1 VPRREFTAYA
11 GVHWTD
17 HYQDSLMS
25 AALKISSIPLVLFL
39 ALTAGCSVTGGSAV
53 ITDRE
58 PDYREPAP
66 DAAPPPAVDKTAPYA
81 DLVAR
86 AAAAREAG
94 HYEEALTLLE
104 RAQRID
110 PASADIYLALA
121 QTHHARG
128 DTSQARATAERGL
141 LYCKEERQCS
151 ALQLYIR

>member
-1 VPRREFTAYA
+1 
-11 GVHWTD
+11 
-17 HYQDSLMS
+17 MS

-39 ALTAGCSVTGGSAV
+39 ALTAGCSVTGGGAV

-58 PDYREPAP
+58 PDYREPVPA
-66 DAAPPPAVDKTAPYA
+66 PPAVDKTAPYA

-86 AAAAREAG
+86 AATAREAG

-128 DTSQARATAERGL
+128 DASQARATAERGL

-151 ALQLYIR
+151 ALQGYTR